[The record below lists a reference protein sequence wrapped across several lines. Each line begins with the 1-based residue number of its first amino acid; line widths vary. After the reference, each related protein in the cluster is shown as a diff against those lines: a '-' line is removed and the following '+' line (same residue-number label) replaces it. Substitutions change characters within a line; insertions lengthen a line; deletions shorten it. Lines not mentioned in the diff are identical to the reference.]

1 MPEATINVETFML
14 LMLVPLALSLE
25 AVYYDLQ
32 KREIPDGVVLRVL
45 VTGLL
50 ATILSWHGV
59 SFVNA
64 LLGMVTGFVIVLP
77 FALAGGIGGGDLKF
91 VGALGTWLGIA
102 GVMSLLFWS
111 AIFGMLVAIIT
122 RYYGRND
129 FPFAPAI
136 VLGLCVAI
144 FWPSGIDF
152 LISWLRS
159 GLL

>member
-1 MPEATINVETFML
+1 ML
-14 LMLVPLALSLE
+14 LLMIPLALSLE

-45 VTGLL
+45 FTGLL
-50 ATILSWHGV
+50 ATFLSWHGV

-64 LLGMVTGFVIVLP
+64 LLGMVIGFAFVLP

-91 VGALGTWLGIA
+91 VGALGAWLGVA

-111 AIFGMLVAIIT
+111 AMFGMLAAIIT
-122 RYYGRND
+122 RCYGRND

-136 VLGLCVAI
+136 SLGLCVAI
-144 FWPSGIDF
+144 FWPGGIDE

-159 GLL
+159 GLV

>member
-1 MPEATINVETFML
+1 ML

-32 KREIPDGVVLRVL
+32 KREIPDGVVYRVL
-45 VTGLL
+45 ITGLL
-50 ATILSWHGV
+50 ATILTWHNV

-64 LLGMVTGFVIVLP
+64 LLGMVTGFVVVLP
-77 FALAGGIGGGDLKF
+77 FAFAGGIGGGDLKF

-111 AIFGMLVAIIT
+111 AMFGMLTAIIT
-122 RYYGRND
+122 RAFGRKD

-136 VLGLCVAI
+136 ALGLCVTV
-144 FWPSGIDF
+144 FWPGGISS

-159 GLL
+159 EWI